1 MGQFVLKYTRD
12 MIISAE
18 LETIIRTDLRDGS
31 RAEVDMEE
39 KERAKRI
46 LIVEDERNIATLLAY
61 NIRKE
66 GYECDVACDGE
77 TGLKMALTDSYDL
90 LLLDIML
97 PKMTGF
103 EICDQVRMQSQ
114 VPIIFV
120 TAREEEKDR
129 ILGLETGA
137 DDYVTKPFSF
147 KELMARVR
155 ANIRRSSGE
164 VVRRAEVKKS
174 AEPIRVGDLVIDREH
189 YSVTKAGEVI
199 DLSKK
204 DYDLIAFLA
213 EHVGVAFTREELL
226 EKIWGYDDY
235 YGDIRIVDVTI
246 TRIRK
251 KIEKDSSHP
260 EYLMTKRGVGYFLCS
275 R

>member
-1 MGQFVLKYTRD
+1 
-12 MIISAE
+12 
-18 LETIIRTDLRDGS
+18 
-31 RAEVDMEE
+31 MEN
-39 KERAKRI
+39 KKKI
-46 LIVEDERNIATLLAY
+46 LVVEDEKNIAVVLAY
-61 NIRKE
+61 NIKKE
-66 GYECDVACDGE
+66 GYNCDVAYDGE
-77 TGLKMALTDSYDL
+77 SGLKMALSGEYDL
-90 LLLDIML
+90 ILLDIML

-103 EICDQVRMQSQ
+103 EVCERVRFKSQ

-164 VVRRAEVKKS
+164 VTKDRLSGETAIVDGE
-174 AEPIRVGDLVIDREH
+174 LVIDPEH
-189 YSVTKAGEVI
+189 YSVSVNGEPI
-199 DLSKK
+199 ELSKK
-204 DYDLIAFLA
+204 DYDFILFLA
-213 EHVGVAFTREELL
+213 RDMGKAYSREDLL

-235 YGDIRIVDVTI
+235 YGDIRIVDVTVS
-246 TRIRK
+246 RIRK
-251 KIEKDSSHP
+251 KIEKDPARP
-260 EYLMTKRGVGYFLCS
+260 EYLLTKRGVGYYLCK

>member
-1 MGQFVLKYTRD
+1 MDTK
-12 MIISAE
+12 
-18 LETIIRTDLRDGS
+18 
-31 RAEVDMEE
+31 
-39 KERAKRI
+39 KKI
-46 LIVEDERNIATLLAY
+46 LVVEDEKNIALVLAY
-61 NIRKE
+61 NIKKE
-66 GYECDVACDGE
+66 GYDCDVAYDGQM
-77 TGLKMALTDSYDL
+77 GLEMALSGGYDL
-90 LLLDIML
+90 ILLDIML

-103 EICDQVRMQSQ
+103 EVCEHIRYKSH

-164 VVRRAEVKKS
+164 VARVAENHD
-174 AEPIRVGDLVIDREH
+174 APITVGELVIDREH
-189 YSVTKAGEVI
+189 YSVTKNGEPVE
-199 DLSKK
+199 LSKK
-204 DYDLIAFLA
+204 DYDFILFLA
-213 EHVGVAFTREELL
+213 ENLGVAYSREDLL

-235 YGDIRIVDVTI
+235 YGDIRTVDVTVS
-246 TRIRK
+246 RIRK
-251 KIEKDSSHP
+251 KIENDPARP
-260 EYLMTKRGVGYFLCS
+260 EYLLTKRGVGYFLCK